1 VIGFVSAL
9 VAVAF
14 AVGIIIRVMIVGRE
28 VPGYASLMTV
38 VLFGFAIQM
47 MAFGVLGEYVGRLYQ
62 EAKGR
67 PIYVV
72 RARVGFDR

>member
-1 VIGFVSAL
+1 
-9 VAVAF
+9 
-14 AVGIIIRVMIVGRE
+14 

-38 VLFGFAIQM
+38 VLFGFAFQM

-62 EAKGR
+62 EVKGR

-72 RARVGFDR
+72 RARVGFDG